1 MSKETIEADKASVLE
16 TYRNA
21 KPEEKKM
28 LEKVFGKEKFA
39 TSSDWMKLWEKFCKD
54 NKLKVTLPH
63 LNPKDSD
70 EEWDNSCVML
80 RHIFKIRRGNWKPD
94 YTDGNQA
101 KWFPRFTLSSSGLAF
116 EHSYAILWNS
126 FSFVGSRLCTPTEKM
141 SDSIAKEFLPIF
153 EKFHNLKN
161 L

>member
-1 MSKETIEADKASVLE
+1 MSKETIVADKENVLQ

-21 KPEEKKM
+21 KPAEKKI
-28 LEKVFGKEKFA
+28 LEKVFGKEKFT
-39 TSSDWMKLWEKFCKD
+39 TSSDWIKLWEKFCKD

-70 EEWDNSCVML
+70 EEWDNSAVML

-94 YTDGNQA
+94 YTDGNQP

-116 EHSYAILWNS
+116 EFSNANFWNTFLS
-126 FSFVGSRLCTPTEKM
+126 VGSRLCLPTEKM
-141 SDSIAKEFLPIF
+141 SDSVAREFLPIF
-153 EKFHNLKN
+153 EKFHDLK
-161 L
+161 